1 MNDFHTIIGQI
12 TFLNA
17 LDTID
22 LLLNIRYK
30 WFFTNIMDKQFSVNN
45 MFTTYELTNLCV
57 DIFALYFQVNNF
69 QVTR

>member
-12 TFLNA
+12 TFLNS

-30 WFFTNIMDKQFSVNN
+30 WFFTNIMDEQFSVNN

-57 DIFALYFQVNNF
+57 DIFRIVLSGK
-69 QVTR
+69 